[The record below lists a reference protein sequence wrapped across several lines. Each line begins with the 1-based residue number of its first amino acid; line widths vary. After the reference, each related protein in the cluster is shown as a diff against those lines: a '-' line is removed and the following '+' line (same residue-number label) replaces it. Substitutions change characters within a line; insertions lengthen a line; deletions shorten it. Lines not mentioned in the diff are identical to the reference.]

1 MRSFIAQVTAVI
13 FGGLFLVNLATAAD
27 GMVVMNYQAVLFN
40 SAAAE
45 EASVELR
52 DRLQPAQARVQELET
67 ALQARQSRLQ
77 TDADILTE
85 QEINGFQ
92 QEMQAMAAERQQ
104 LAARIQQEQRASQ
117 NAFAQEYQPLIRE
130 IVSNYVEEN
139 DIGVILEAQ
148 AIVWNTSLPD
158 ITEDITALFDEQ
170 YNSSN

>member
-1 MRSFIAQVTAVI
+1 MKFLISRVLMVTLTGFVLASAVSA
-13 FGGLFLVNLATAAD
+13 VD
-27 GMVVMNYQAVLFN
+27 GMAVMNYQAVLFN

-45 EASVELR
+45 DASVELR
-52 DRLQPAQARVQELET
+52 DRLAAAQSRVQELEA

-77 TDADILTE
+77 SDADILTE
-85 QEINGFQ
+85 EEIANFQ
-92 QEMQAMAAERQQ
+92 QEMQTMAAERQQ
-104 LAARIQQEQRASQ
+104 LTARIQQEQRASQ
-117 NAFAQEYQPLIRE
+117 NAFAQQYQPLIRE

-148 AIVWNTSLPD
+148 AIVWNTSLTD